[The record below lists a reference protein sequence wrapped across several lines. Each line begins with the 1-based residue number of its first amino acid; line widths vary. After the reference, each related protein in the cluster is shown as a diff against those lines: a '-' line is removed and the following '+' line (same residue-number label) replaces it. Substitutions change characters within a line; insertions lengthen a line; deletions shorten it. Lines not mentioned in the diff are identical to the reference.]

1 MINLNDFKGD
11 YFVAPYEIQNFPY
24 LRDSIVEE
32 ILFYG
37 SGYGWASSASK
48 IRKANSDIVSPPFIK
63 VAMLFPYVNQ
73 KANETQDAYL
83 KTLMIDVRKELRRQ
97 IITGGIGGDSYHAI
111 DNFEYGVTRIH
122 KDIHHFA
129 LLMRK

>member
-1 MINLNDFKGD
+1 MINLNDFKGH
-11 YFVAPYEIQNFPY
+11 YFVAPYEIKNFPH

-37 SGYGWASSASK
+37 SGYGWASSVGK
-48 IRKANSDIVSPPFIK
+48 IRKANFDIVSPPFIK

-97 IITGGIGGDSYHAI
+97 IITGGIGGVSYHAI
-111 DNFEYGVTRIH
+111 DNFEYGVTRIY
-122 KDIHHFA
+122 KDMKYFA
-129 LLMRK
+129 LVLKK

>member
-1 MINLNDFKGD
+1 MINLNDFKGH
-11 YFVAPYEIQNFPY
+11 YFVAPYEIQNFPH

-37 SGYGWASSASK
+37 SGYGWASSVGK
-48 IRKANSDIVSPPFIK
+48 IRKANFDIVSPPFIK

-83 KTLMIDVRKELRRQ
+83 KTLMVDVRKELRRQ
-97 IITGGIGGDSYHAI
+97 IITGGIGRVSYQAI
-111 DNFEYGVTRIH
+111 DNFEYGATRIY
-122 KDIHHFA
+122 KDVKYFA
-129 LLMRK
+129 LVLKK